1 MSQDGVILA
10 GLLDVTEQGG
20 AVNVELAVLADY
32 ATTTADGK
40 LIIAGVFDMINVA
53 SFPARHPV
61 MCLALRIHGDAADL
75 GTHALE
81 LRLVDPDARGVVPA
95 VTSQFEVPDPG
106 EQATTANSQ
115 FVINM
120 ANIAF
125 EKPGPYSFDIL
136 IDERYE
142 LSVSFEVRQS
152 APTSHQ

>member
-1 MSQDGVILA
+1 M
-10 GLLDVTEQGG
+10 
-20 AVNVELAVLADY
+20 NVELAVLADY

-40 LIIAGVFDMINVA
+40 LIIAGVFDMISVA
-53 SFPARHPV
+53 TFPAQHPA
-61 MCLALRIHGDAADL
+61 MYLAIRIRGDAADV

-95 VTSQFEVPDPG
+95 VTSQFEVSAPG
-106 EQATTANSQ
+106 EQTTIANSQ

-142 LSVSFEVRQS
+142 LSVSFEVRQP
-152 APTSHQ
+152 APASHE